1 MTIANY
7 ITLSRIGLIIPVLIL
22 VSYQENFYNWI
33 ALILFIVAGITD
45 HVDGFIARRTGTT
58 TQLGAILDLIADKL
72 LMCVPL
78 IFLLSFFDNLTLVFP
93 VILIISRELIVSAL
107 RQFLAEKQGNNPIKV
122 SFIAKSKT
130 TVQITALSFLIISP
144 NFGEYFYMLTI
155 VLFWIAAYISI
166 HSLLSYIKSYKYL
179 IK

>member
-72 LMCVPL
+72 LICVPL

>member
-7 ITLSRIGLIIPVLIL
+7 ITLSRIALIIPVLIL
-22 VSYQENFYNWI
+22 VSYQENSYNWI

-58 TQLGAILDLIADKL
+58 SQLGAILDLIADKL
-72 LMCVPL
+72 LICVPL
-78 IFLLSFFDNLTLVFP
+78 IFLLSYFDNNILAFP
-93 VILIISRELIVSAL
+93 VILIISRELIISAF

-130 TVQITALSFLIISP
+130 TAQITALSFLIISP

-155 VLFWIAAYISI
+155 VLFWMAAYISI
-166 HSLLSYIKSYKYL
+166 HSLLTYIKSYKYL

>member
-1 MTIANY
+1 VTIANY
-7 ITLSRIGLIIPVLIL
+7 ITLSRIALIIPVLIL
-22 VSYQENFYNWI
+22 VSYQENSYNWI

-58 TQLGAILDLIADKL
+58 SQLGAILDLIADKL
-72 LMCVPL
+72 LICVPL
-78 IFLLSFFDNLTLVFP
+78 IFLLSYFDNNILVFP
-93 VILIISRELIVSAL
+93 VILIISRELIISAF

-122 SFIAKSKT
+122 SFLAKSKT

-155 VLFWIAAYISI
+155 VLFWMAAYISI
-166 HSLLSYIKSYKYL
+166 HSLLTYIKSYKYL

>member
-1 MTIANY
+1 VTIANY
-7 ITLSRIGLIIPVLIL
+7 ITLSRIALIIPVLIL
-22 VSYQENFYNWI
+22 VSYQENSYNWI

-58 TQLGAILDLIADKL
+58 SQLGAILDLIADKL
-72 LMCVPL
+72 LICVPL
-78 IFLLSFFDNLTLVFP
+78 IFLLSYFDNKILVFP
-93 VILIISRELIVSAL
+93 VILIISRELVISAF